1 MKSILLILAFSFTLI
16 AANNMPDSYYEIK
29 DTKAMKTAFFNHILS
44 MAKRQNAFILQDREF
59 IEKTYS
65 KISTLAKDSI
75 EYKRY
80 KKIQKRYKLKDDYT
94 LKTYLTKIDAIPT
107 SLVLAQAAIESGWGK
122 SRFFKKANNI
132 FGQWT
137 WSGIGLTPS
146 ARDAGKKHKIKIF
159 STLEDS
165 VKAYMI
171 NLNSGWG
178 YKDFRALR
186 ATLRANNNISGVAL
200 SSTLTNYSQKKEAYN
215 KMVKNLIISNK
226 LSKYD

>member
-1 MKSILLILAFSFTLI
+1 MKSLLLVLGFTLSLI
-16 AANNMPDSYYEIK
+16 ATNNMPKSYYEIT
-29 DTKAMKTAFFNHILS
+29 DTKKMKTAFFYHILS
-44 MAKRQNAFILQDREF
+44 MAKRQNAFILQDRKF

-65 KISTLAKDSI
+65 KVSTLSKNSD
-75 EYKRY
+75 EYKRF

-94 LKTYLTKIDAIPT
+94 LKTYLIKIDTIPT

-146 ARDAGKKHKIKIF
+146 SRDAGKKHKIKIF

-165 VKAYMI
+165 VKSYMI

-186 ATLRANNNISGVAL
+186 ASLRANNNISGVAL
-200 SSTLTNYSQKKEAYN
+200 SDTLTNYSQKKEVYN
-215 KMVKNLIISNK
+215 KMVKNLILSNK
-226 LSKYD
+226 LSKFD